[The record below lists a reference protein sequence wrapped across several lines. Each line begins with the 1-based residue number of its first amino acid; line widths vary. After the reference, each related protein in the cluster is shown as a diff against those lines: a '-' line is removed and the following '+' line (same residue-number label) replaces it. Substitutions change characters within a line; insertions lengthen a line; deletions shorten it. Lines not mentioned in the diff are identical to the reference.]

1 MWSIANRLLFL
12 PFLLYIHSGS
22 VQTPGMVKHSFSF
35 CTQLKVLLYVKPE
48 SSSQLP
54 LSGLVF
60 TPCSLVEV
68 VIFLLSMIN
77 LLALRISQSLRG
89 KEPYSSYS
97 LMLPLHLV
105 KLKLR
110 VGRSSEKQKRA
121 LSSKTETRTQVPT
134 LV

>member
-1 MWSIANRLLFL
+1 MFHLETEVGHIKVNIGDHCSSHVVQYYELLFL
-12 PFLLYIHSGS
+12 PFLLYPLRLS
-22 VQTPGMVKHSFSF
+22 QTPGMVKHSFSF

-60 TPCSLVEV
+60 CQSTWRV

-89 KEPYSSYS
+89 KEPY
-97 LMLPLHLV
+97 
-105 KLKLR
+105 KLIQSNAPTAP
-110 VGRSSEKQKRA
+110 GE
-121 LSSKTETRTQVPT
+121 TEAQSR
-134 LV
+134 